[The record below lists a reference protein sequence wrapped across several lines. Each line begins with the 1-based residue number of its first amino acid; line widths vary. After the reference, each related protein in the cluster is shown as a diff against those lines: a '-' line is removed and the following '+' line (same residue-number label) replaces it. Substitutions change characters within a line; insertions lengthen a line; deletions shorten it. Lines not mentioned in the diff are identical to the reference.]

1 MSAPMIQPLTLC
13 GSKSGDL
20 HRAMNEA
27 LKHPKQAPY
36 YQQPPEYIAGPRPR
50 PLVNKWTT
58 IGIAYSYTNSPT
70 PTKSRPMAT
79 QPSSR
84 NHELL
89 EKLLQDSTVD
99 PSHVAAMAIQ
109 KQSSS
114 LTSAVRRPR
123 QTPEKHRGPLSQDS
137 SLRDRET
144 ERQRVLPHYKKKNL
158 DAHME
163 MADSC

>member
-50 PLVNKWTT
+50 PLVNR
-58 IGIAYSYTNSPT
+58 

-79 QPSSR
+79 QQSSR

-114 LTSAVRRPR
+114 LTSAVRRPQKIKRLPR
-123 QTPEKHRGPLSQDS
+123 QTPKKHRDPLSQDS
-137 SLRDRET
+137 SLRDRERGGSSSLQ
-144 ERQRVLPHYKKKNL
+144 EEKSRCPYGNG
-158 DAHME
+158 
-163 MADSC
+163 

>member
-13 GSKSGDL
+13 GSKSGDV

-50 PLVNKWTT
+50 PLVNRWTT
-58 IGIAYSYTNSPT
+58 IGKAYSYTNSPT
-70 PTKSRPMAT
+70 FEKKTCATKSRPMAT

-114 LTSAVRRPR
+114 LTSA
-123 QTPEKHRGPLSQDS
+123 
-137 SLRDRET
+137 RE
-144 ERQRVLPHYKKKNL
+144 RVPPHYKKKNL